1 MIQILK
7 QHHKISKV
15 ENQMVCLPRRHRAE
29 CAKFSAKID
38 ELAVRAPA
46 FLRMQWKGLTSK
58 FGEYVI
64 SEFTKCVE
72 SAAVF
77 RTFLT
82 NVDKFSPPVLP
93 GA

>member
-1 MIQILK
+1 
-7 QHHKISKV
+7 
-15 ENQMVCLPRRHRAE
+15 
-29 CAKFSAKID
+29 
-38 ELAVRAPA
+38 
-46 FLRMQWKGLTSK
+46 MQWKGKTSE
-58 FGEYVI
+58 FGEYVFG
-64 SEFTKCVE
+64 EFTKFVE